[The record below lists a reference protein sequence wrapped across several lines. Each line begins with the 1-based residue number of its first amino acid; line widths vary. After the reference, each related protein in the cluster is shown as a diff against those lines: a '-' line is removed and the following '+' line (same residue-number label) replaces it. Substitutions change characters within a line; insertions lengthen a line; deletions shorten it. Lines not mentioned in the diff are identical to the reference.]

1 VRQRK
6 VRNKEEIF
14 VRCAP
19 WIISDPT
26 SCKGNWASVFPG
38 SGRLFLEIGSGKG
51 KFITS
56 LAAAHPQYNFIAV
69 EGGANIAVRILEKAE
84 AAGSNNLL
92 VITEYAED
100 LTRWFAPGETDGIY
114 VNFCDPWPKLRHA
127 ERRLT
132 HRLRLAQYQS
142 ITKPGSELA
151 LKTDN
156 QALFTFSLQEFQ
168 AAGLVLLEHT
178 RDLYGDGHRPQQ
190 YTTEYED
197 KFSKEGKPICFARAA
212 LHDRQ

>member
-1 VRQRK
+1 M
-6 VRNKEEIF
+6 
-14 VRCAP
+14 
-19 WIISDPT
+19 
-26 SCKGNWASVFPG
+26 
-38 SGRLFLEIGSGKG
+38 FLEIGSGKG

-132 HRLRLAQYQS
+132 HACGWPSIEASQS
-142 ITKPGSELA
+142 PEGELA
-151 LKTDN
+151 LKTIVRRCSR
-156 QALFTFSLQEFQ
+156 FSLQNRRP
-168 AAGLVLLEHT
+168 VL
-178 RDLYGDGHRPQQ
+178 Y
-190 YTTEYED
+190 
-197 KFSKEGKPICFARAA
+197 C
-212 LHDRQ
+212 